1 MPAPLIPLIIGA
13 AAGGISSLVGSG
25 IAANNANKINQ
36 ANIQSQRELLDWQ
49 KGAQYT
55 TWAREDNAVR
65 RRVNDMRRAGI
76 SPHAAAGGAAQ
87 SSGPVG
93 MKAPQGDATLPIK
106 NQANMQ
112 ATINS
117 FANIAQT
124 LAQTQ
129 VLNATGQIKSHEADI
144 VGSTKNYTI
153 DSAKSASESAAAQ
166 AKYDVKIVD
175 NRIKLMEQSL
185 EQINLSNQFTRRT
198 MTMEIARKAH
208 QLDITKAEAQNIV
221 RVIESKLATESTAR
235 AKASKS
241 IELSTAQINR
251 ITELLPEE
259 LNLLKNKNN
268 MMSLK
273 ETDFSK
279 LPPRVRTVIG
289 FIMNALKM
297 IF

>member
-1 MPAPLIPLIIGA
+1 MPSPLPLIIGA

-25 IAANNANKINQ
+25 IAAHNANKINQ
-36 ANIQSQRELLDWQ
+36 ANLQSQRELLDWQ
-49 KGAQYT
+49 KSAQHM
-55 TWAREDNAVR
+55 TWSREDNAVQR
-65 RRVNDMRRAGI
+65 RMSDMRLAGI

-87 SSGPVG
+87 SSGPVS
-93 MKAPQGDATLPIK
+93 MKAPQRDATLPIK

-153 DSAKSASESAAAQ
+153 DSAKSASQSAAAQ
-166 AKYDVKIVD
+166 AKYDTTTVD

-185 EQINLSNQFTRRT
+185 DQINLSNQFTRRT
-198 MTMEIARKAH
+198 MTTEIAKKAY
-208 QLDITKAEAQNIV
+208 QLDITKVEASNIV
-221 RVIESKLATESTAR
+221 RVIESKLATESSAR
-235 AKASKS
+235 AKSAKS
-241 IELSTAQINR
+241 IELSTAQIDR
-251 ITELLPEE
+251 ITDLLPEE

-273 ETDFSK
+273 DTDFTK
-279 LPPRVRTVIG
+279 LPPRVKTVLQ
-289 FIMNALKM
+289 FVLNALKM